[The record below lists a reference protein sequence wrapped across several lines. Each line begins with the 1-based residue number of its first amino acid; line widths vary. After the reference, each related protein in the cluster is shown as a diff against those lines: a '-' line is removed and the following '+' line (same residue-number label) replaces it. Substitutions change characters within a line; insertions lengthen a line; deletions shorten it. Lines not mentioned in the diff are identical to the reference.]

1 MTFNI
6 SKQKHV
12 VLKVLFCYL
21 QLCKVISSSLVKI
34 NDCGGRSWKV
44 LSVAVFLGSHEGN
57 SQVWKDLYLS
67 TR

>member
-34 NDCGGRSWKV
+34 NDCGGKEVESLV
-44 LSVAVFLGSHEGN
+44 CSCLLGIS
-57 SQVWKDLYLS
+57 
-67 TR
+67 